1 MTPGTQIILCGEA
14 AAGARTT
21 DNTLCLRNVGSRRDV
36 HLQIDDISRSLTT
49 NIPHQLVDLIEIATF
64 VYVADQ
70 YFPRGGHGVEDMGA
84 NWRRSLHFEIPVR
97 CFDLWRRDD
106 VATALCQTLSFLS
119 EDEYAFTFR
128 QYRKPPALEGYLNFA
143 ELDHAS
149 RPQRVVLFS
158 GGLDSLGGAV
168 HEIVME
174 GRPVALVHHQAT
186 TKLINRH
193 RVLRQMLDARA
204 NGPKPLYVTVRINK
218 RKNLNH
224 EYTQRSRSF
233 LYACLATAIAQM
245 CGLDT
250 ISFYENGTVS
260 LNLPIAREVVGAK
273 ATRTTH
279 PRVLAGFSHLFS
291 LLTGKTF
298 GVENGFLWRTK
309 EDVIRAI
316 VDAGCGGMIEWS
328 TSCAHTWEMTNAN
341 PHCGKCSQCIDRRFA
356 VLAAGAAN
364 FERADSYGVDLL
376 TGARDEGEPRTMLAS
391 YVEVAAQVAKMSE
404 MEFFMRFGEVARI
417 VRHLGGTADENAR
430 NVYDLHRRHAQ
441 TVLRAI
447 DEGLAQC
454 ASQIRARS
462 LPEGSLLRMVHDL
475 SVPGVV
481 GDIRVPQGPVRESA
495 NDTYVL
501 RQRGEGW
508 QLRFAGH
515 ELMWFRP
522 AIGFRYISELLRF
535 PGKRFTLSELL
546 VAVHGSRAEL
556 PLGDGEELLDGH
568 ARIAYTRRLQE
579 LNEEIEDARKNN
591 DLGNLAKHEAD
602 RDRILSEMKKA
613 WFRKR
618 AKRSNSDLNRVRN
631 SVCNAIRRAIRTV
644 ERYEPD
650 GANHLTS
657 STSLGFSVIYNP
669 ADQVPWSL

>member
-1 MTPGTQIILCGEA
+1 MTPGTRLILCGEA
-14 AAGARTT
+14 AAGARTAE
-21 DNTLCLRNVGSRRDV
+21 NTLCLRNVGSRRDV

-49 NIPHQLVDLIEIATF
+49 NIPRQMVDLIEIATF

-106 VATALCQTLSFLS
+106 VATALCQALSFLS
-119 EDEYAFTFR
+119 EDEYTFTFR
-128 QYRKPPALEGYLNFA
+128 QYQRPPAIEGYLNFA
-143 ELDHAS
+143 DLDHAS
-149 RPQRVVLFS
+149 QPQRVILFS

-168 HEIVME
+168 GEIVAD
-174 GRPVALVHHQAT
+174 GRSVAMVHHQAT
-186 TKLINRH
+186 TKFITRH
-193 RVLRQMLDARA
+193 RMLRQTLDARA
-204 NGPKPLYVTVRINK
+204 KGPKPLFVTVRINK
-218 RKNLNH
+218 KKNLNH

-233 LYACLATAIAQM
+233 LYACLAMAIAQM
-245 CGLDT
+245 CGLDAIT
-250 ISFYENGTVS
+250 FYENGTVS

-279 PRVLAGFSHLFS
+279 PRVLASFSQLFS
-291 LLTGKTF
+291 LLTGQTF
-298 GVENGFLWRTK
+298 GVLHGFLWKTK

-328 TSCAHTWEMTNAN
+328 TSCAHTWEMTTAN

-356 VLAAGAAN
+356 ILAAGAAN

-376 TGARDEGEPRTMLAS
+376 TGGRDEGEPRTMLAS
-391 YVEVAAQVAKMSE
+391 YVEVAEQVAKMSE

-417 VRHLGGTADENAR
+417 VRHLGGSADENAR
-430 NVYDLHRRHAQ
+430 RIYELHRRHAQ
-441 TVLRAI
+441 TVLRVI

-475 SVPGVV
+475 TVPAAAGEVSTS
-481 GDIRVPQGPVRESA
+481 RAPTHESA
-495 NDTYVL
+495 NDTYVF

-515 ELMWFRP
+515 ELMWFKP
-522 AIGFRYISELLRF
+522 AIGFRYISEVLQF
-535 PGKRFTLSELL
+535 PGRRFTLSELL
-546 VAVHGSRAEL
+546 VAVHGNRAEL

-568 ARIAYTRRLQE
+568 ARIAYMHRLQE
-579 LNEEIEDARKNN
+579 LNEEIDDARKNN
-591 DLGNLAKHEAD
+591 DLGNLERYEAE
-602 RDRILSEMKKA
+602 RDHIRGEMKRA

-618 AKRSNSDLNRVRN
+618 AKHSNSDLNRVRN
-631 SVCNAIRRAIRTV
+631 AVCNAIRRAIRII
-644 ERYEPD
+644 EKYEPE
-650 GANHLTS
+650 GANHLTHS
-657 STSLGFSVIYNP
+657 LSLGFSVIYDP
-669 ADQVPWSL
+669 AEQISWSF